1 MNLNLELSLKIKIWK
16 IWKKYDENY
25 ENYENKGNYGNWR
38 LEMSIFLTG
47 RDQSF
52 TYTYVYAGD
61 WSFYGS
67 SCGLEINI
75 LWYILGSE
83 RLIFSINNLI
93 IKRFFKKKDKWLWNI
108 SHSFAIFDI
117 DLLQPV
123 YYSMEINLFQPFDN
137 QQDRSNHL
145 TQISSINGS
154 RRLRS
159 LQTRSGQGSKHSDC
173 I

>member
-1 MNLNLELSLKIKIWK
+1 MLITLQVKSIQWLTNTCHDLILWTYNPISSGAWNPDIIPGWSEMEWGWLWTYSYLFAFR
-16 IWKKYDENY
+16 
-25 ENYENKGNYGNWR
+25 R

-67 SCGLEINI
+67 SCGLDINI

-123 YYSMEINLFQPFDN
+123 YYSMEINLFQPFW
-137 QQDRSNHL
+137 
-145 TQISSINGS
+145 
-154 RRLRS
+154 
-159 LQTRSGQGSKHSDC
+159 
-173 I
+173 